1 MSNTSEWQYYVDGH
15 PTSDHDLMSRAN
27 ELNRLYPLKLDFPA
41 RLPLE
46 NTPAEAARILRE
58 HGHIVESRSIHTD
71 IDKSSENAMKM
82 PKLSEIVLPT
92 PQTDLFEK
100 KQNNSKSDA
109 KTLRAELL
117 EFTRALEREK
127 RELRSSLNNVFSS
140 PFNKELR
147 IDMSFFVGNDVVHVM
162 SSIDQWEINTKGV
175 EHIKWKAEG
184 LYFSLMSHVEN
195 RRRELEKL
203 S

>member
-1 MSNTSEWQYYVDGH
+1 V
-15 PTSDHDLMSRAN
+15 
-27 ELNRLYPLKLDFPA
+27 
-41 RLPLE
+41 
-46 NTPAEAARILRE
+46 I
-58 HGHIVESRSIHTD
+58 
-71 IDKSSENAMKM
+71 KM
-82 PKLSEIVLPT
+82 PKLSEIVMPT

-100 KQNNSKSDA
+100 KQNDSKADA
-109 KTLRAELL
+109 QVLRSELL
-117 EFTRALEREK
+117 EFARALEREK
-127 RELRSSLNNVFSS
+127 RELRSRLNVVFQA

-147 IDMSFFVGNDVVHVM
+147 IDMSFFEGNDVIHVM

-175 EHIKWKAEG
+175 DHIKWKAEG